1 MTHPSEPI
9 ECGQCDF
16 KASCSNWD
24 QQIKVMDQHIMTTHP
39 ELLAAASSNPSNTAA
54 KQQRLPRP
62 TLNDDV
68 TETEWR
74 FFEAEWARYKRSSKL
89 IGQDAIDQLWAC
101 VSKDLALQCY
111 NAGADTTNTT
121 EGELMVLLEKFSVQA
136 KNKLV
141 QVVEYL
147 NLSQRENEPIN
158 KFISRVKGASKVC
171 NFSITCTKSGC
182 GQKVS
187 YADQLNS
194 HVIVRGLQDINIQ
207 EKVLALAATEEDL
220 DLKKI
225 TEYITA
231 QEMGA
236 RSRQLLNVE
245 ASINKLSLYKQKQ
258 RGQPGNNLPP
268 DQTAAHLENCFYWG
282 RWGMATEL
290 RT

>member
-1 MTHPSEPI
+1 MTRPSEPI

-16 KASCSNWD
+16 KTSCSNW
-24 QQIKVMDQHIMTTHP
+24 DQHIMTTHP

-101 VSKDLALQCY
+101 ISKDLALQCY

-121 EGELMVLLEKFSVQA
+121 EEELMVLLEKFSVQA

-147 NLSQRENEPIN
+147 NLSQSENESIN
-158 KFISRVKGASKVC
+158 KFISRVKGVSKVC
-171 NFSITCTKSGC
+171 NFSITCTKSSC

-187 YADQLNS
+187 YGDQLNS
-194 HVIVRGLQDINIQ
+194 HVIIPIGQGRQHQYGRYGNCHTWGF
-207 EKVLALAATEEDL
+207 K
-220 DLKKI
+220 
-225 TEYITA
+225 YI
-231 QEMGA
+231 
-236 RSRQLLNVE
+236 RNR
-245 ASINKLSLYKQKQ
+245 
-258 RGQPGNNLPP
+258 
-268 DQTAAHLENCFYWG
+268 
-282 RWGMATEL
+282 
-290 RT
+290 